1 MTGRPWIPRLIPC
14 CLGIVL
20 SVLLSLDAHAQF
32 GGSGKPSFAIRDGDR
47 IALVGGTFI
56 EREQQYG
63 YFELALNLALPD
75 TNFTM
80 RNLGWS
86 GDTVTAISRARFGNQ
101 KEAWSHLT
109 KSLEL
114 VDPTVIIVGYGTNEA
129 FQGKQGLETFKAN
142 YVKLLEELEKR
153 TERIALITP
162 LPMENLGPP
171 LPNPEEY
178 NANVKLYADA
188 IEQLAYDRGHHTL
201 RFGDAVANYKPKT
214 NSEPKHLTDNGMHL
228 TEFGYWY
235 VAPTMVSSL
244 QSTSLQPPLKA
255 TSGDPLNALKTV
267 AIPLPYAASPKG
279 PAPKSIACQLPTLQD
294 GSYTLKLS
302 DASKVTASA
311 EAWKKGVD
319 IPAQDLYA
327 KTEAL
332 RQTILRKN
340 QLFFDRFR
348 PQNETYLYLFRK
360 HEQGNNAVEIPQFDP
375 LIEAQDNKI
384 LELKQSV
391 QAAVQRD

>member
-1 MTGRPWIPRLIPC
+1 
-14 CLGIVL
+14 
-20 SVLLSLDAHAQF
+20 
-32 GGSGKPSFAIRDGDR
+32 
-47 IALVGGTFI
+47 
-56 EREQQYG
+56 
-63 YFELALNLALPD
+63 
-75 TNFTM
+75 
-80 RNLGWS
+80 
-86 GDTVTAISRARFGNQ
+86 
-101 KEAWSHLT
+101 
-109 KSLEL
+109 
-114 VDPTVIIVGYGTNEA
+114 
-129 FQGKQGLETFKAN
+129 
-142 YVKLLEELEKR
+142 
-153 TERIALITP
+153 
-162 LPMENLGPP
+162 MENLGPP

-279 PAPKSIACQLPTLQD
+279 PAPKSIACQLPTLQE

-391 QAAVQRD
+391 QISLPMFRSAFSLLLLFLAPAAVAFAQRDLKVIPDTDPAEELRSFTVADGFEVNLFASEPMIASPIQINFDAQGRLWVASSSVYPQIEPGQVADDKILMLEDTNGDGTADKS